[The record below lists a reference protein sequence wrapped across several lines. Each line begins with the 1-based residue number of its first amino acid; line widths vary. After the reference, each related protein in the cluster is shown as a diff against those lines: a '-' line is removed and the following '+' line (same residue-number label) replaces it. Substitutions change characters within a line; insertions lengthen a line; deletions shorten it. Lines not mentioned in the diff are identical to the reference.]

1 MEVLDAELRHPD
13 SPKAPEPP
21 DPRAMLAALR
31 AALPPGYSP
40 LGDQVGVDLEL
51 DVDHT
56 GRVTRVTAAASED
69 VPFRNAALAAVA
81 AATFRPAERDGVAVG
96 MSALRVRVEFPATAL
111 RPRPT

>member
-1 MEVLDAELRHPD
+1 MELVNAEPRHPD
-13 SPKAPEPP
+13 SPRAPEPL
-21 DPRAMLAALR
+21 DPRSMLAALL

-40 LGDQVGVDLEL
+40 LGDLVGVDLEL

-69 VPFRNAALAAVA
+69 VDFRDAALAAVTA
-81 AATFRPAERDGVAVG
+81 VRFRPAERDGVAVG
-96 MSALRVRVEFPATAL
+96 VSALRVRMEFPATAL